1 MPHSLI
7 HCCEPKRQWLS
18 VAVFLRCQ
26 FSGCRCISSVQNLP
40 IHALGL
46 DGTARVTTCFKMK
59 QETVRFLYIDRDMRP
74 VRSAPVPATAVT
86 LSAPTLGKRKLVQL
100 LSRQLLCVCVRH
112 AYLLVRGHP
121 NIRSWMPEFRHGKSH
136 FKFLPPTSVQVPCI
150 PKKEPFVS
158 VCEASEIGI
167 CFFFERLS
175 RESVMLHKQLNEAQ
189 VFKGCFVSSA
199 NFDCLRHFLSVRFR

>member
-18 VAVFLRCQ
+18 VAVFLHCQ
-26 FSGCRCISSVQNLP
+26 LSGCRCISSVQNLP

-121 NIRSWMPEFRHGKSH
+121 NIRSWCQNFDMVSHISSFFLRQVFKCLASQKKSRLSQFVKRQKLEF
-136 FKFLPPTSVQVPCI
+136 V
-150 PKKEPFVS
+150 
-158 VCEASEIGI
+158 
-167 CFFFERLS
+167 FFFERLS